1 MRKENIQKIRCFI
14 TTADEY
20 LCSCIL
26 SFCHGLSFPTLL
38 LSSVTFELILKGGL
52 IYVYK
57 EEAED
62 YIDKKL
68 KKYSHDLATIYK
80 ELCGKYPDLY
90 EKSRESFLRNYGK
103 VETPGG
109 IFYNNKV
116 YERARYNAGVILI
129 SIFEKEVLEPY
140 LSLRKKITT
149 IVKDEVGDLPM
160 AKQYTQ
166 IIKKYN
172 KLIQKDFISILNK
185 SSKNV

>member
-1 MRKENIQKIRCFI
+1 MRDKITKKIRFFI
-14 TTADEY
+14 NNADEY
-20 LCSCIL
+20 LCSSCL
-26 SFCHGLSFPTLL
+26 SFCHGLMLPPLKLFLL
-38 LSSVTFELILKGGL
+38 AFELILKGCL

-68 KKYSHDLATIYK
+68 RKYSHDLAKIYK

-90 EKSRESFLRNYGK
+90 EKSEGIFLRNYGK
-103 VETPGG
+103 VETSEG
-109 IFYNNKV
+109 IFDNKV
-116 YERARYNAGVILI
+116 YGRAAYSGGVFLPT
-129 SIFEKEVLEPY
+129 SFKEEVLERY

-160 AKQYTQ
+160 AGRCTE
-166 IIKKYN
+166 IIRKYN